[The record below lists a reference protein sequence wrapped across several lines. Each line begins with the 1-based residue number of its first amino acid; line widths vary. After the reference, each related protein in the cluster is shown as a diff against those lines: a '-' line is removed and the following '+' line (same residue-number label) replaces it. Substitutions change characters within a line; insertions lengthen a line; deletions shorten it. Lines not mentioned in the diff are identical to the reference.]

1 MGKEWVI
8 NIFLA
13 IEVYNNLLYYLLMRM
28 RIYKVFIVVVLKDE
42 GIFCE
47 IYDMRVVVFC
57 FL

>member
-8 NIFLA
+8 NIFFV

-47 IYDMRVVVFC
+47 IYDMRVVAFC

>member
-8 NIFLA
+8 NIFFV